1 MSISKFTIK
10 NATFTIDSATKY
22 RFDNNICYHIL
33 LRKRFSVLM
42 WYQCEEH
49 HMFIL
54 LSSYDSDNMDPP
66 ATREEFSRG
75 MAEKDTMYW
84 FSSPH
89 LDIFEL
95 QFVKKKK
102 EIIRL
107 AIPYE
112 EDVIEVRAA
121 PWELPTREDCLGI
134 YHLQNDTMYLVH
146 KNHVEAFE
154 SGIKVWKPMG
164 LVVLEWDKK
173 DDLDDEA

>member
-1 MSISKFTIK
+1 MSISKITIE

-22 RFDNNICYHIL
+22 QFDNNICYHIL

-89 LDIFEL
+89 LDISEL
-95 QFVKKKK
+95 QLIERKN

-112 EDVIEVRAA
+112 EDVIEMRAA
-121 PWELPTREDCLGI
+121 PWELPIREDCLGI

-146 KNHVEAFE
+146 KNHGEAFE
-154 SGIKVWKPMG
+154 SGLKVWKPMG
-164 LVVLEWDKK
+164 LVVLEWDNK
-173 DDLDDEA
+173 E